1 MNYFVFPELVTCE
14 SFAFPSVLPPF
25 SGTIPNKEGDDE
37 ESTETFFLPFRLQ
50 DRIQGKR
57 MEIKEVECREPSLVL
72 VGSGGL
78 TQLKCAERQMPALHE
93 RQALSENAVR
103 PPMGCVLGFAGD
115 LSRVRLSKKHTLRWD
130 LWYRMCIR
138 ECPGEPHQR
147 KGRKQDWAEGKV
159 ELQCGPPG
167 GA

>member
-1 MNYFVFPELVTCE
+1 MNHLLSLQFYLLSAAQFQTK
-14 SFAFPSVLPPF
+14 
-25 SGTIPNKEGDDE
+25 KEMMRNQLKL
-37 ESTETFFLPFRLQ
+37 FFLPFRLQ

-78 TQLKCAERQMPALHE
+78 TQLKCAEWQMPALHE

-130 LWYRMCIR
+130 LWYRVCIR

-147 KGRKQDWAEGKV
+147 KGRKQDWAEGEA

-167 GA
+167 GV